1 MDSSIISGLI
11 GGVVATLIGV
21 VATKAAR
28 RKITHGE
35 LKHSALIFILAI
47 VCIGLSAFAAWLFF
61 YDNKV
66 HQKTS
71 ELISFIGLF
80 VGFGLS
86 GLACFAE
93 YFKVQGV
100 FDSDRIEFY
109 TPWTGR
115 KTELW
120 DNLVSAKFNSAMYW
134 YTLKFKSGKTIRL
147 SSYLLGHGEVL
158 AILKARGFEL

>member
-1 MDSSIISGLI
+1 MDSSTISGLI

-61 YDNKV
+61 YDNNV

-86 GLACFAE
+86 GLVCFAE

-100 FDSDRIEFY
+100 FSTEHIEFY

-115 KTELW
+115 KTERW
-120 DNLVSAKFNSAMYW
+120 DNLISAKFNPSMSW

-147 SSYLLGHGEVL
+147 SSYMLGHGEVL
-158 AILKARGFEL
+158 DILKQKGFNF

>member
-21 VATKAAR
+21 VVTKAAR
-28 RKITHGE
+28 RTTTHGE
-35 LKHSALIFILAI
+35 LKHGTFIFVLAFLCL
-47 VCIGLSAFAAWLFF
+47 VFSWFAVWAFFND
-61 YDNKV
+61 YDV
-66 HQKTS
+66 HEKTS
-71 ELISFIGLF
+71 ELIAVIGLF
-80 VGFGLS
+80 LGFGLCS
-86 GLACFAE
+86 LVCFAE
-93 YFKVQGV
+93 YFKVKGV
-100 FDSDRIEFY
+100 FDAERIEFY

-120 DNLVSAKFNSAMYW
+120 DNLISAKFNPSMYW

-158 AILKARGFEL
+158 AILKERGFEL

>member
-11 GGVVATLIGV
+11 GGLVATLIGV

-35 LKHSALIFILAI
+35 LKHSALIFILAT
-47 VCIGLSAFAAWLFF
+47 VCIALSAFAVWIFF
-61 YDNKV
+61 NDNDM

-71 ELISFIGLF
+71 ELISVIGLV

-86 GLACFAE
+86 GLVCFAE

-100 FDSDRIEFY
+100 FDAERIEFY

-120 DNLVSAKFNSAMYW
+120 DNLISAKFNPSMYW

-158 AILKARGFEL
+158 DILKQRGFNV

>member
-11 GGVVATLIGV
+11 GGLVATLIGV

-35 LKHSALIFILAI
+35 LKHSALIFILAT
-47 VCIGLSAFAAWLFF
+47 VCIALSAFAVWIFF
-61 YDNKV
+61 NDNDM

-71 ELISFIGLF
+71 ELISVIGLV

-86 GLACFAE
+86 GLVCFAE

-100 FDSDRIEFY
+100 FDAERIEFY

-120 DNLVSAKFNSAMYW
+120 DHLISAKFNPSMYW

-158 AILKARGFEL
+158 DILKQRGFNV